1 MLKPILS
8 KRGITMNNILKNSVR
23 FILFLLIQIIILNE
37 IPPIHQFIT
46 PYLYFIF
53 ILWLPFGTRRITT
66 TLLGFALG
74 YALDMFTNTP
84 GLHAAAATL
93 IGYLRPTILNIL
105 LAQEVSEEL
114 TKEPSIGTMGWGP
127 FMFYIFSLTFI
138 HHFYLVL
145 LEWLQFGNFSYFIGK
160 VFFTCLMSM
169 LLILLVELLLNRRKL
184 KR

>member
-1 MLKPILS
+1 
-8 KRGITMNNILKNSVR
+8 MNNFLKNSAR
-23 FILFLLIQIIILNE
+23 FILFLLIQIVILNE
-37 IPPIHQFIT
+37 IPPVHQFIT

-53 ILWLPFGTRRITT
+53 ILWLPFGTQRLTT
-66 TLLGFALG
+66 TFLGFILG
-74 YALDMFTNTP
+74 YCLDMFTNTP

-105 LAQEVSEEL
+105 LAQEASEEIS
-114 TKEPSIGTMGWGP
+114 KEPSIGTMGWGP
-127 FMFYIFSLTFI
+127 FMIYIFALTFI

-160 VFFTCLMSM
+160 VFFTSLVSI

>member
-1 MLKPILS
+1 
-8 KRGITMNNILKNSVR
+8 MNNLLKNSSR
-23 FILFLLIQIIILNE
+23 FIILLLIQIIILNE

-53 ILWLPFGTRRITT
+53 ILWLPFGTSRIAT

-74 YALDMFTNTP
+74 YCLDMFTNTP
-84 GLHAAAATL
+84 GLHAAAASL

-114 TKEPSIGTMGWGP
+114 TKEPSIATMGWGP

-145 LEWLQFGNFSYFIGK
+145 LEWLQFGDFWYFIGK
-160 VFFTCLMSM
+160 VFFTTGMST
-169 LLILLVELLLNRRKL
+169 LLILLVELLLNRRKQ

>member
-1 MLKPILS
+1 
-8 KRGITMNNILKNSVR
+8 MNNILKNSIR
-23 FILFLLIQIIILNE
+23 FILFLLVQIIILNE
-37 IPPIHQFIT
+37 VPPLHQFIT

-53 ILWLPFGTRRITT
+53 ILWLPFGTSRLAT

-74 YALDMFTNTP
+74 YSLDMFTNTP

-105 LAQEVSEEL
+105 LAQEATEEI

-127 FMFYIFSLTFI
+127 YLIFIFSLTFL
-138 HHFYLVL
+138 HHFYLVV
-145 LEWLQFGNFSYFIGK
+145 LEWLQFGSFGYFLGK
-160 VFFTCLMSM
+160 VFFTSLMSM

>member
-1 MLKPILS
+1 
-8 KRGITMNNILKNSVR
+8 MNNILKNSAR

-37 IPPIHQFIT
+37 IPPVHQFIT

-53 ILWLPFGTRRITT
+53 ILWLPFGTSRIAT
-66 TLLGFALG
+66 TLMGFVLG
-74 YALDMFTNTP
+74 YSLDVFTNTP

-93 IGYLRPTILNIL
+93 VGYLRPTILNLL
-105 LAQEVSEEL
+105 LAQELSEEL
-114 TKEPSIGTMGWGP
+114 NKEPSIGTMGWGP
-127 FMFYIFSLTFI
+127 FTFYIFSLTFI

-160 VFFTCLMSM
+160 VFFTSGMSM

>member
-1 MLKPILS
+1 
-8 KRGITMNNILKNSVR
+8 MNNILKNSAR
-23 FILFLLIQIIILNE
+23 FLLLLLIQIIILNE

-53 ILWLPFGTRRITT
+53 ILWLPFGTSRIAT
-66 TLLGFALG
+66 TLLGFVIG
-74 YALDMFTNTP
+74 YSLDTFTNTP
-84 GLHAAAATL
+84 GLHAAAASL

-114 TKEPSIGTMGWGP
+114 SKEPSIATMGWGP
-127 FMFYIFSLTFI
+127 FMIYLFAMTFI

-145 LEWLQFGNFSYFIGK
+145 LEWLQFGDFGYFIGK
-160 VFFTCLMSM
+160 VFFTSLMSM
-169 LLILLVELLLNRRKL
+169 LLILLAELLLNRRKL

>member
-1 MLKPILS
+1 
-8 KRGITMNNILKNSVR
+8 MNNILKNSIR

-37 IPPIHQFIT
+37 VPPIHQFIT

-53 ILWLPFGTRRITT
+53 ILWLPFGSSRIAT
-66 TLLGFALG
+66 TLLGFVLG
-74 YALDMFTNTP
+74 YTLDTFTNTP

-93 IGYLRPTILNIL
+93 IGYLRPTILNLL
-105 LAQEVSEEL
+105 LAQELSEEL

-160 VFFTCLMSM
+160 VFFTSGVSM